1 MNLTDLTAE
10 LETQASNA
18 APAASMQRLTGVRQ
32 RIRARR
38 RKQVA
43 SAAGL
48 TALGVAAVILIPG
61 MSQLRADRV
70 PTPPATAGPIQPSD
84 PLTFASDVAGD
95 PLIAHGVSTPGAG
108 ELVVRFTPNTTLLAT
123 SFYCRIPGVT
133 GSLADRGPFQF
144 EATINGH
151 RYSIKNDCSE
161 DRGANESTISYGDV
175 DSKENRDSWAK
186 LGVKPGQESVLRM
199 TVTAKGN
206 AAVPPTTRLGVGI
219 YALTGERVMDGGV
232 PIKVQAKI
240 DGHQYRLADHTTAP
254 ATAKRHRLSL
264 NVPAGQYPVAV
275 LYGNPGDTSDY
286 DLSQSISLAVDG
298 KDYSSSGSGGI
309 TSSDGLLDDAKAHT
323 LELRLDSKLRGTMVL
338 AYYVRVD

>member
-10 LETQASNA
+10 LETRATDAVPTVAMN
-18 APAASMQRLTGVRQ
+18 RLTGVRQ

-70 PTPPATAGPIQPSD
+70 PTPPAIDAPIQPAN
-84 PLTFASDVAGD
+84 PLTFAADVAGD
-95 PLIAHGVSTPGAG
+95 PLIARGVSAPGAG
-108 ELVVRFTPNTTLLAT
+108 ELVVRFTPTDTRLAV
-123 SFYCRIPGVT
+123 SFFCRTPGVT
-133 GSLADRGPFQF
+133 ESLKDGSPFQY

-151 RYSIKNDCSE
+151 RYNTRNYCSG
-161 DRGANESTISYGDV
+161 DVGANESTFSYGDI
-175 DSKENRDSWAK
+175 DSTENRQRWAK

-199 TVTAKGN
+199 TVKATKGK
-206 AAVPPTTRLGVGI
+206 AVAPPTTRLGAGI
-219 YALTGERVMDGGV
+219 YALTGERVMAAGV
-232 PIKVQAKI
+232 PIKVQAEI
-240 DGHQYRLADHTTAP
+240 DGHQYRLAGHTAAP

-264 NVPAGQYPVAV
+264 NVPAGPHPAAV
-275 LYGNPGDTSDY
+275 LFGNPGDTSEY
-286 DLSQSISLAVDG
+286 DPGGAASLAVDG
-298 KDYSSSGSGGI
+298 KQRSSNGGGI
-309 TSSDGLLDDAKAHT
+309 TASGELLDDAGAHT
-323 LELRLDSKLRGTMVL
+323 LELRLDPKLRGTMVL